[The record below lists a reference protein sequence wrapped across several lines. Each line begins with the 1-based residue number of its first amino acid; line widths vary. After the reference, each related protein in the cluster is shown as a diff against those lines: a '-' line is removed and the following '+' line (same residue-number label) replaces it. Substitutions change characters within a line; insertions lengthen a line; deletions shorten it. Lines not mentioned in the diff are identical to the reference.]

1 MLDTKGKEQ
10 WYDKLARIFNS
21 TICFSLAY
29 SVITFGGY
37 LAMALVGKVFKYDA
51 NIYYFGIRFFLN
63 GHKWSNLK
71 ITLIYSTYPLF
82 ALFFGLLMLYIFD
95 RVKKKPAILNVFLV
109 WCFVIGTAIFA
120 SQGIIASLGANE
132 FNSPFYQNFAVVY
145 AWWFLPVPFV
155 YAMNI
160 VFFAL
165 MLYFS
170 INYPKLFLRFSYSF
184 SKVNKSSRRR
194 VYFIETAIVPFVLG
208 AIATT
213 AITFPMN
220 IFVHAVYL
228 MAIGV
233 SLMLSW
239 IALFYLEVQQDEV
252 LKYKVLQKFGFVMLF
267 ALALFVGFIK
277 ISWRGIFF

>member
-1 MLDTKGKEQ
+1 
-10 WYDKLARIFNS
+10 
-21 TICFSLAY
+21 
-29 SVITFGGY
+29 
-37 LAMALVGKVFKYDA
+37 
-51 NIYYFGIRFFLN
+51 
-63 GHKWSNLK
+63 
-71 ITLIYSTYPLF
+71 
-82 ALFFGLLMLYIFD
+82 
-95 RVKKKPAILNVFLV
+95 
-109 WCFVIGTAIFA
+109 
-120 SQGIIASLGANE
+120 
-132 FNSPFYQNFAVVY
+132 
-145 AWWFLPVPFV
+145 
-155 YAMNI
+155 
-160 VFFAL
+160 